1 MFYRVKDFYYGVRSW
16 FKYNLFNKN
25 WHKIRK
31 SVKQARPWDY
41 GYWYDTLYHYLEYQA
56 VYFETFQHFVGWER
70 AVKELR
76 LCRSLLEI
84 MMDKRDLSDYAG
96 IPKMNVYVNTRNAD
110 RFIQYENADYS
121 KCMWQEELYIRK
133 ATRLFYRILEEC
145 SRTWWD

>member
-1 MFYRVKDFYYGVRSW
+1 MWYRIKDFYYTLRSW
-16 FKYNLFNKN
+16 FRHNFCNKN

-31 SVKQARPWDY
+31 SVNQARPWDY

-84 MMDKRDLSDYAG
+84 MMEKRSISDYSG
-96 IPKMNVYVNTRNAD
+96 IPKMNVYVNTRNGN
-110 RFIQYENADYS
+110 RFIDYENADYS

-133 ATRLFYRILEEC
+133 ANRLLYRILEER

>member
-1 MFYRVKDFYYGVRSW
+1 MWYRIKDFYYTLRSW
-16 FKYNLFNKN
+16 FRHNFCNKN

-31 SVKQARPWDY
+31 SVNQARPWDY

-56 VYFETFQHFVGWER
+56 VYFDTFQHFVGWER

-84 MMDKRDLSDYAG
+84 MMEKRSISDYSG
-96 IPKMNVYVNTRNAD
+96 IPKMNVYVNTRNGN
-110 RFIQYENADYS
+110 RFIDYENADYT
-121 KCMWQEELYIRK
+121 KLMWQEELYIRK
-133 ATRLFYRILEEC
+133 ATRLFYRILEEK

>member
-1 MFYRVKDFYYGVRSW
+1 MWYRITDFYYTLKSW
-16 FKYNLFNKN
+16 FKHNFFNKN

-31 SVKQARPWDY
+31 SVNQARPWDY

-56 VYFETFQHFVGWER
+56 VYFDTFQHFVGWER

-84 MMDKRDLSDYAG
+84 MMEKRSISDYSG
-96 IPKMNVYVNTRNAD
+96 IPKMNVYVNTRNGN
-110 RFIQYENADYS
+110 RFIDYEKADYS

-133 ATRLFYRILEEC
+133 AARLFYRILEEK

>member
-1 MFYRVKDFYYGVRSW
+1 MWYRIKDFYYTLKSW
-16 FKYNLFNKN
+16 FKHNFFNKN

-31 SVKQARPWDY
+31 SVNQARPWDY

-56 VYFETFQHFVGWER
+56 VYFDTFQHFVGWER

-84 MMDKRDLSDYAG
+84 MMEKRSISDYSG
-96 IPKMNVYVNTRNAD
+96 IPKMNVYVNTRNGN
-110 RFIQYENADYS
+110 RFIDYEKADYS

-133 ATRLFYRILEEC
+133 AARLFYRILEEK